1 MPDAESESGRGLPMA
16 RWLLD
21 ELIYKREGEVNKW
34 RLVKQ
39 L

>member
-1 MPDAESESGRGLPMA
+1 MHVVVRNYKGSSKLI
-16 RWLLD
+16 D